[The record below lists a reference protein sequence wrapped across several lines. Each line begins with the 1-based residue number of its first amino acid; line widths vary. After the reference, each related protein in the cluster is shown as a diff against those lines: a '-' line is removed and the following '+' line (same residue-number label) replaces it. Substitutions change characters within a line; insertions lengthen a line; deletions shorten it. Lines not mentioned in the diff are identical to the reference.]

1 MAGWKKGPTHSP
13 TLVSL
18 QHQVRMAERS
28 KALRSGRSPLL
39 WAWVR
44 IPLLTTNF
52 FSPLPCTESRV
63 AQWKRAGPITQ
74 RSVDRNYAL
83 LAFFFVSNTIWQK
96 KRRARPG
103 FEPGTSRTLSENHT
117 PRPTSRACSQHNS
130 NWCPSMLTPLLLGHS
145 FGCISNS
152 LRYGLVVRISGSHP
166 GGPGSIP
173 GNGKLFS
180 TIFCRQELPP

>member
-1 MAGWKKGPTHSP
+1 MEACWAHNPE
-13 TLVSL
+13 
-18 QHQVRMAERS
+18 VRRS
-28 KALRSGRSPLL
+28 KLRSAS
-39 WAWVR
+39 
-44 IPLLTTNF
+44 F
-52 FSPLPCTESRV
+52 FLSTQQQFGLPD
-63 AQWKRAGPITQ
+63 K
-74 RSVDRNYAL
+74 
-83 LAFFFVSNTIWQK
+83 K
-96 KRRARPG
+96 KRWARPG

-180 TIFCRQELPP
+180 IMVKWLGYLALTQVARVQNSAAEIFSPRFYCPELQP